1 MTIKYTYICSVLES
15 EREIIK
21 MPIPKP
27 KNWYAIYTR
36 AKAEKKVYEQLACSG
51 YEAYLPLITTVRQ
64 WSDRKKKIKTPLI
77 SSYVFIKIEET
88 KLNQVLS
95 VYGAVRI
102 LKYLGKNAIVKDE
115 EINDLKLLLDNSNIH
130 LTKTNMLLKGDEVEV
145 VKGPLTGL
153 KAHYVKEKNKHK
165 IFIKIKALN
174 SYFGAEIPLSFVEKI
189 KKEITVLN

>member
-1 MTIKYTYICSVLES
+1 
-15 EREIIK
+15 

-77 SSYVFIKIEET
+77 SSYVFIKIEEA
-88 KLNQVLS
+88 KLNHVLS

-102 LKYLGKNAIVKDE
+102 LKYLGKNAIVKDQ
-115 EINDLKLLLDNSNIH
+115 EIDDLKLLLNNNIH
-130 LTKTNMLLKGDEVEV
+130 LTKINTLLKGDKVEV

-153 KAHYVKEKNKHK
+153 NAHYVKEKNKHK

-174 SYFGAEIPLSFVEKI
+174 SYFGAEIPLSFVKKI
-189 KKEITVLN
+189 KKETVK